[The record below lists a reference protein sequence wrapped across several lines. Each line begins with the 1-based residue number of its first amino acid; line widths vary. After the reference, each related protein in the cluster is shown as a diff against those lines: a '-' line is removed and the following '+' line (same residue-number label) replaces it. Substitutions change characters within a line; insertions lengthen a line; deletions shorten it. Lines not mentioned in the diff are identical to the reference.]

1 MDIQL
6 PFVAIEGNI
15 GAGKT
20 TLARMLSNELD
31 MHLILE
37 QFTDNPFLPL
47 FYKNPERYAFPVE
60 LFFMS
65 ERHKQ
70 LQEHFIQPT
79 LFQKATISDYF
90 FYKTLL
96 FAKQNLVEEEY
107 MLFRRLFNTLNTSFP
122 IPDLLIYL
130 HRPIAQLQKNIK
142 NRGRQFETEI
152 SDTYLERIG
161 HAYLDY
167 FRTETRF
174 PIIVLNIEK
183 LDFIANEQHYSLIK
197 DILNKPHQPGIT
209 HLSLI

>member
-1 MDIQL
+1 METSN

-20 TLARMLSNELD
+20 TLAGMLAEELEA
-31 MHLILE
+31 HLILE

-70 LQEHFIQPT
+70 LQEHFVQPS
-79 LFQKATISDYF
+79 LFQRPTISDYF

-96 FAKQNLVEEEY
+96 FARHNLVDEEY
-107 MLFRRLFNTLNTSFP
+107 RLFRRLFNTLNSAFP
-122 IPDLLIYL
+122 HPDLLIYL
-130 HRPIAQLQKNIK
+130 HRPVHQLQTNIK

-152 SDTYLERIG
+152 SDTYLEQVAQ
-161 HAYLDY
+161 AYLSY

-174 PIIVLNIEK
+174 PIVLLHIEN
-183 LDFIANEQHYSLIK
+183 LDFVSNPAHYSLIREVMQTR
-197 DILNKPHQPGIT
+197 HQPGLHHIK
-209 HLSLI
+209 LV